1 MAIASMQFRPAT
13 INDVASLK
21 ELALSSWRQFE
32 EPLGADNWNALYLAL
47 DKVNYSA
54 LVENA
59 CGVVCTDENE
69 AIIGMAFLVPSGN
82 PTDIF
87 PSDWCY
93 VRMVTVNT
101 NCNGMGIGRGL
112 MSACIGRAKTLGETV
127 MGLHSSEIMS
137 KARHIYESMGFKVVR
152 ELEERF
158 GKRCWLYR
166 LDL

>member
-1 MAIASMQFRPAT
+1 MQFRPAT
-13 INDVASLK
+13 INDIIFLK
-21 ELALSSWRQFE
+21 ELALSTWRQFE
-32 EPLGADNWNALYLAL
+32 EPLGADNWNTLCQGLNNVNYLAL
-47 DKVNYSA
+47 
-54 LVENA
+54 VEHA
-59 CGVVCTDENE
+59 HGIVCIDENE
-69 AIIGMAFLVPSGN
+69 TIIGMAFLVPRGN

-87 PSDWCY
+87 PADWCY

-127 MGLHSSEIMS
+127 MGLHTSEIMS

-152 ELEERF
+152 ELEKRF